1 VVCRLR
7 FARQDSGHCAFRPHT
22 TSPLSPRPS
31 SRRTRPSS
39 NLSGDRPTSHCPCWP
54 PFLLILRDS
63 MAVEVDVVPTVV
75 RARPPPPRPTTAG
88 SRPLRHLARG
98 TPHRPLRR
106 LVSALAY
113 RRSTLLPVRDTAMP
127 KGVRRRGRRIWERDE
142 TRKSSVATR

>member
-1 VVCRLR
+1 VSPPIRSPRFGPLRLQATHD
-7 FARQDSGHCAFRPHT
+7 FPSVAKTLFPSD
-22 TSPLSPRPS
+22 SPLFQPFWRPTDFPLS
-31 SRRTRPSS
+31 LLAALPPHSERLNGRRSRR
-39 NLSGDRPTSHCPCWP
+39 GSHCRQSSP
-54 PFLLILRDS
+54 
-63 MAVEVDVVPTVV
+63 
-75 RARPPPPRPTTAG
+75 PPPPRPTTAG